1 MENTIDKHVVPDARL
16 AEGEMKALL
25 VAAVL
30 GFLAWSN
37 RDLISLDYQ
46 FWSKADTIVMVQNN
60 SDQDIKNVG
69 VVIWSVP
76 HPMGMIPKGKS
87 MEFKARRSA
96 DKTDVVVRFGYG
108 NETLERQAGTLTEQ
122 TGYRIL
128 IAVNYAG
135 VVTAQVGPPGQ
146 EVLQQLP

>member
-1 MENTIDKHVVPDARL
+1 MKVFVVA
-16 AEGEMKALL
+16 ALL
-25 VAAVL
+25 GL
-30 GFLAWSN
+30 LAWAN
-37 RDLISLDYQ
+37 RDLISPDYQ

-69 VVIWSVP
+69 VNVWSVP
-76 HPMGMIPKGKS
+76 HVMGTIPKGKS
-87 MEFKARRSA
+87 LEFKTRRSG

-108 NETLERQAGTLTEQ
+108 NETIERQAGTLTDQ

-135 VVTAQVGPPGQ
+135 VVTTQVGPPGQ
-146 EVLQQLP
+146 EVPQQLP